1 MINDKSVNLI
11 HFQQLIEG
19 INLYIYIYIYTYI
32 SRFPQFVISIYNIAD
47 VLTTLSMTYYCL
59 K

>member
-19 INLYIYIYIYTYI
+19 INLY
-32 SRFPQFVISIYNIAD
+32 FPQFVISIYNIDD

>member
-19 INLYIYIYIYTYI
+19 INFYIYIHIFHVSLNLLY
-32 SRFPQFVISIYNIAD
+32 QFTI
-47 VLTTLSMTYYCL
+47 LLMF
-59 K
+59 